1 MRSQML
7 EELRDDYTDRPME
20 IREESHRDSA
30 EWRRKEE
37 QREYEEDN
45 FTRITTKKEGKKRR
59 KTQTDEL
66 LSFDF
71 GGFDRAEKK
80 SMATTQKK
88 SMRQRVEEVHY
99 YNEYGFYVLMDIHRA
114 ESGAGFNSQAMHTR
128 RIFEVGCVR
137 ILEINML

>member
-45 FTRITTKKEGKKRR
+45 FTRIKTKKEGKKRR

-80 SMATTQKK
+80 SLATTHKK
-88 SMRQRVEEVHY
+88 SMRQRVEEVR
-99 YNEYGFYVLMDIHRA
+99 FMRTLW
-114 ESGAGFNSQAMHTR
+114 MH
-128 RIFEVGCVR
+128 
-137 ILEINML
+137 